1 MPTSYTIGSHFEAL
15 IQRLLKGGRYSTA
28 SEVVRDGL
36 RLIEERESIRQA
48 KLAALRTEIRK
59 GLDSGPVR
67 ESDIAELVGNV
78 KARGRQRR
86 ASARHGS

>member
-59 GLDSGPVR
+59 GLDSGPVQ
-67 ESDIAELVGNV
+67 ESDIAEIVDNV

>member
-36 RLIEERESIRQA
+36 RLIEERESLREA
-48 KLAALRTEIRK
+48 KLAGLRAEIRK
-59 GLDSGPVR
+59 DLDSGR
-67 ESDIAELVGNV
+67 ARQSDIAEAIDNV

>member
-1 MPTSYTIGSHFEAL
+1 MATSYTIGSHFEAL

-28 SEVVRDGL
+28 SEVVRVGL
-36 RLIEERESIRQA
+36 RLVEERESIREA
-48 KLAALRTEIRK
+48 KLAALRAEIRK
-59 GLDSGPVR
+59 GLDSGPAR
-67 ESDIAELVGNV
+67 ESDSAETIDNA

>member
-28 SEVVRDGL
+28 SEVIRDGL
-36 RLIEERESIRQA
+36 RLVEERETLRQA
-48 KLAALRTEIRK
+48 KLEALRAEIRK
-59 GLDSGPVR
+59 GLDSGPSR
-67 ESDIAELVGNV
+67 ASDIAETIDDV
-78 KARGRQRR
+78 KARGRRRR

>member
-36 RLIEERESIRQA
+36 RLVEERESIREA
-48 KLAALRTEIRK
+48 KLDALRAEIRK
-59 GLDSGPVR
+59 GLDSGPAQQ
-67 ESDIAELVGNV
+67 SDIAETIDNV
-78 KARGRQRR
+78 KVRGRQRR
-86 ASARHGS
+86 GSARHGS

>member
-1 MPTSYTIGSHFEAL
+1 MATSYTIGTHFEAL

-36 RLIEERESIRQA
+36 RLIEERESLRQA
-48 KLAALRTEIRK
+48 KLDALRTEIRK
-59 GLDSGPVR
+59 GLDSGPAR
-67 ESDIAELVGNV
+67 KSDIAETIDNV

-86 ASARHGS
+86 ASVRHGS